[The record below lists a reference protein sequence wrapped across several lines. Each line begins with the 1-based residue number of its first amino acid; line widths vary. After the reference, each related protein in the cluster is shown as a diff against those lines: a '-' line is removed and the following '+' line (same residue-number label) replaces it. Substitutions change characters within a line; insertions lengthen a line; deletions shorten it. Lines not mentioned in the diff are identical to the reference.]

1 MMAAEH
7 EYPRFSGAE
16 FARRHRAVREKMER
30 AGVDVLLAYGGGG
43 QGSQVQYLT
52 NWPVTTEAYLLFP
65 REGEPAMRVHFYNHV
80 PLARRA
86 SIVDDVGW
94 RGVDGGVT
102 MADELKRRGLD
113 KGGIGLAGPLPWFTY
128 ERLRGLL
135 PDARIVPFNQA
146 FTELFMVKSEEE
158 LEWARRGAALGDRAM
173 EALEREARPGITEF
187 DLAAI
192 VQGAYLPHGGRNV
205 IHFMSTTP
213 MANPDVCVP
222 AQYQSHRVIR
232 AGDVLT
238 TEISVSYWGYGGQC
252 LRPFAI
258 GTDPTPEFQRLYEVA
273 EAAFHSITRALKT
286 GASPADVLA
295 AGDLIEDA
303 GYSIYDDLVHGYGN
317 GYLPPVLRT
326 RGTSAEE
333 PPADFRYPENS
344 MWVIQPN
351 VITRDE
357 RMGIQLGDVV
367 RVTANGAERMQEYP
381 LKFVLCGR

>member
-1 MMAAEH
+1 MAVEH
-7 EYPRFSGAE
+7 EYPRFSAAE
-16 FARRHRAVREKMER
+16 FARRHSAVRDKMDR
-30 AGVDVLLAYGGGG
+30 VGVDVLLAFGSGGA
-43 QGSQVQYLT
+43 GSQVQYLT

-65 REGEPAMRVHFYNHV
+65 REGEPALRVHYFNHV

-86 SIVDDVGW
+86 SIVADVAW

-102 MADELKRRGLD
+102 MANELKRRGYD
-113 KGGIGLAGPLPWFTY
+113 RARIGLAGPLPWFTY
-128 ERLRGLL
+128 ERLKGLL

-146 FTELFMVKSEEE
+146 FTELFMVKSDEE
-158 LEWARRGAALGDRAM
+158 LAWARRGAELGDRAM
-173 EALEREARPGITEF
+173 AALEREARPGITEF

-213 MANPDVCVP
+213 MRDPDVCVP

-232 AGDVLT
+232 PGDVLI
-238 TEISVSYWGYGGQC
+238 TEISVSYWGYGGQA

-258 GTDPTPEFQRLYEVA
+258 GAEPTPEYRRLYEVA
-273 EAAFHSITRALKT
+273 EAAFHAIASALKT
-286 GASPADVLA
+286 GATTAEVMA

-303 GYSIYDDLVHGYGN
+303 GFSIYDDLVHGYGN

-344 MWVIQPN
+344 LWVIQPN

-357 RMGIQLGDVV
+357 RLGLQVGDVV
-367 RVTANGAERMQEYP
+367 RVTASGAERLQQYP
-381 LKFVLCGR
+381 LQFVLCGR